1 MSQQRSSSNRSQE
14 GGVLAPAYAS
24 LVFSGDEDRRELA
37 RAHDRGQL
45 VRLAPG
51 IYTPDTSR
59 TPEQVV
65 HDRLWPIVAHEIP
78 GAVIVDRSVRD
89 GGTGR
94 NGALYV
100 VGTRSRPLKLPGVVV
115 YPRAGAGPL
124 PSDMSLPDGLYM
136 SSEARGLLDNLAPTR
151 VTATG
156 ASRTL
161 TRAEVEEWL
170 DSLCA
175 ARGEP
180 ALNRL
185 RDQAREL
192 APVLGREKELAI
204 LEALISAALNT
215 RDGVSLVSPAM
226 KARAA
231 GRPVDQQR
239 LDAFARLANSLADLA
254 PDVVPALPQDEE
266 RRQLLPFYEAYFS
279 NYIEG
284 TEFTLDEAAAIV
296 FDNAVPEQRPEDAHD
311 VLGTYQITSS
321 HEEMRRTPESADEL
335 VDILKYR
342 HAILLG
348 ARTEKSPG
356 QFKTRAN
363 RAGSTEFVAPELV
376 EGTLHSGFDEGKAL
390 VSPFA
395 RAVFMMFLVSEVH
408 PFVDGNGRVAR
419 LMMNSELARAG
430 EVRIVIPTVYRL
442 NYLAGL
448 KAVTHTANDSALV
461 AILSFARRWTA
472 RINFSNRA
480 TAEADLERT
489 NALRDAR
496 EAEDAGIR
504 LTMP

>member
-1 MSQQRSSSNRSQE
+1 MAR
-14 GGVLAPAYAS
+14 AFTP
-24 LVFSGDEDRRELA
+24 LVFSSDADRRDLA
-37 RAHDRGQL
+37 RAHNRGQL

-51 IYTPDTSR
+51 IYTPETSR

-89 GGTGR
+89 GGMGR
-94 NGALYV
+94 DGALYV
-100 VGTRSRPLKLPGVVV
+100 VGARSRPLKLPGVVV
-115 YPRAGAGPL
+115 YPREGVGPQ
-124 PSDMSLPDGLYM
+124 PSDMTLPDGLYM

-156 ASRTL
+156 VSRTL

-175 ARGEP
+175 ARGELG
-180 ALNRL
+180 LNRL

-215 RDGVSLVSPAM
+215 RDGVSLVSPAI

-239 LDAFARLANSLADLA
+239 LEAFARLANSLAELA
-254 PDVVPALPQDEE
+254 PDVLPALPQDEE
-266 RRQLLPFYEAYFS
+266 RRRLLPFYEAYFS

-296 FDNAVPEQRPEDAHD
+296 FDKAVPEQRPQDAHD
-311 VLGTYQITSS
+311 VLGTYEIASS
-321 HEEMRRTPESADEL
+321 HEEMRRTPDTADQL
-335 VDILKYR
+335 VDILKHR
-342 HAILLG
+342 HALLLG
-348 ARTEKSPG
+348 ARLEQRPG
-356 QFKTRAN
+356 EFKTRAN
-363 RAGSTEFVAPELV
+363 RAGSTDFVAPELV
-376 EGTLHSGFDEGKAL
+376 EGTLRTGFEEGRAL

-395 RAVFMMFLVSEVH
+395 RAVFLMFLVSEVH
-408 PFVDGNGRVAR
+408 PFADGNGRVAR
-419 LMMNSELARAG
+419 LMMNSELVRAG

-448 KAVTHTANDSALV
+448 KAATHTANDSALI

-472 RINFSNRA
+472 RMNFTDRA

-496 EAEDAGIR
+496 EAEEVGIR
-504 LTMP
+504 LTLP